1 MSEPVAHT
9 GKGLPLHTR
18 ILIGLGIGAVAGVA
32 ANLTLG
38 GSHDAVLWVN
48 KYLAGPVGQIFLRLL
63 FMIVMPLVFASIA
76 LGVAGLGDLRKVGRV
91 GGKAIAYFLITTAL
105 AATLGILL
113 VLAVRPGARIPDEV
127 RANLLRTYASDAS
140 AKVEASAAQDFGIQT
155 LVNIVTTNPLKSA
168 VDMDMIGLIFFG
180 LMFGAALTLI
190 PMARAR
196 PMLDVLEALQDVVV
210 KIVEMAMRLAP
221 FGVAGLIFG
230 VTSRFGLQLLA
241 PLGTYML
248 VVLGGLLIHVLVT
261 LSAIIRFGAGLSPAL
276 FFRRIRASILTAF
289 STSSSAATLPTNL
302 AVAEQN
308 LGIPSQIAGF
318 VLPIGTTMCMNGTA
332 LFEGITVI
340 FLAQVFGV
348 ELTVPTMVIVMI
360 MSVITAVGAAG
371 VPGGS
376 IPLLVGILVM
386 FGIPAEG
393 IALILGVD
401 RILDMSRTTVNTIGD
416 LSATAVI
423 ARSEGV
429 WSAASVPAVEMLGRP
444 EGHLDES
451 PGWPTSGNLIGEP
464 RPGRIGEAPAVVPP
478 VSPRGK

>member
-1 MSEPVAHT
+1 MSEPIAQS
-9 GKGLPLHTR
+9 GKGLPLHTK
-18 ILIGLGIGAVAGVA
+18 ILIGLALGAIAGVA
-32 ANLTLG
+32 ANLALG
-38 GSHDAVLWVN
+38 GTSDPVVWLN
-48 KYLAGPVGQIFLRLL
+48 KYIAGPIGQIFLRLL

-91 GGKAIAYFLITTAL
+91 GGKSIAYFFGTTAL

-113 VLAVRPGARIPDEV
+113 VLAIRPGSRIPDDV
-127 RANLLRTYASDAS
+127 RAGLLQTYASDAS
-140 AKVEASAAQDFGIQT
+140 ARVQVSQQQEFGIQT
-155 LVNIVTTNPLKSA
+155 LVNVVTNNPLKSA
-168 VDMDMIGLIFFG
+168 VDMDMIGVIFFG
-180 LMFGAALTLI
+180 IMFGAALTLI
-190 PMARAR
+190 PMVRAR
-196 PMLDVLEALQDVVV
+196 PMIEVLEALQDVVI
-210 KIVEMAMRLAP
+210 KIVEMAMKLAP

-230 VTSRFGLQLLA
+230 VTSRFGLDLLK
-241 PLGTYML
+241 PLGTYIL
-248 VVLGGLLIHVLVT
+248 VVLIGLLLHVAVT
-261 LSAIIRFGAGLSPAL
+261 LSAIIRFAAGLSPAL
-276 FFRRIRASILTAF
+276 FYKRIRSSILTAF

-308 LGIPSQIAGF
+308 LGIPNHIAGF

-332 LFEGITVI
+332 LFEGITVM

-348 ELTVPTMVIVMI
+348 DLPLGTMVIVMV

-429 WSAASVPAVEMLGRP
+429 WNASMVPAVEMLGRADVP
-444 EGHLDES
+444 MDES
-451 PGWPTSGNLIGEP
+451 PGWPTSGNQIGEP
-464 RPGRIGEAPAVVPP
+464 LPGRVPEPPVVVPP
-478 VSPRGK
+478 SGSRKL